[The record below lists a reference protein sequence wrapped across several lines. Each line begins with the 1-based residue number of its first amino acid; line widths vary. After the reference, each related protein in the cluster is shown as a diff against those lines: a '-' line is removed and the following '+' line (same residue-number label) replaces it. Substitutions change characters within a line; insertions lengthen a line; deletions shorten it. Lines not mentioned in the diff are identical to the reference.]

1 MRSDSIIQ
9 TLISCASRRIF
20 FHMSNKRKKPLEGE
34 QIVEDENIRVAPTE
48 APFRRSEKI
57 EKNTVAREKA
67 SRYVII
73 IFLNYSNTL
82 LKQN

>member
-9 TLISCASRRIF
+9 TLISCASRRRIF
-20 FHMSNKRKKPLEGE
+20 FHMSNKRKKPSEGE
-34 QIVEDENIRVAPTE
+34 QIVEDEDIRVAPTE
-48 APFRRSEKI
+48 APFRRNEKI

-73 IFLNYSNTL
+73 IF
-82 LKQN
+82 